1 MSRRRI
7 ETSVQANMT
16 PLIDVVFLLIV
27 FFVLVSRIVDE
38 DRPRLDLPS
47 PVPPATMVPSPG
59 PRAIVSV
66 VDGTS
71 PTYHLAGVVY
81 EANEGGRAALGAAI
95 AALVLQVPDT
105 AVQVRAARST
115 SWDMVAPILAPL
127 FAYNSPPR
135 GSMHHELVGS
145 RTHTTRH

>member
-47 PVPPATMVPSPG
+47 PVPPATMVPPPG

-66 VDGTS
+66 VDGAS
-71 PTYHLAGVVY
+71 PTYHLAGAVY
-81 EANEGGRAALGAAI
+81 EANERGRAALGAAI
-95 AALVLQVPDT
+95 TTLVRQVPDT

-115 SWDMVAPILAPL
+115 SWDMVAPILEEARSAGEAAGTTIRVQL
-127 FAYNSPPR
+127 A
-135 GSMHHELVGS
+135 
-145 RTHTTRH
+145 TTREHAP

>member
-1 MSRRRI
+1 MSRRRV

-115 SWDMVAPILAPL
+115 SWDVVAPILEEARSAGEAAGTTIRVQL
-127 FAYNSPPR
+127 A
-135 GSMHHELVGS
+135 
-145 RTHTTRH
+145 TTREHAQ